1 MTERKYVDG
10 RLMRYGYTTGSCA
23 AAAAKAATS
32 LLLSGVPPRTVL
44 LSTPKGKVLN
54 LLVEKA
60 ENLSDDFSLRAK
72 CAIRKDAG
80 DDPDVTH
87 GILIFSEVSI
97 LMEEE
102 DSLKHDRPEVFLQEN
117 HEEFFRSPDSLSGES
132 EEKAGDNA
140 KEKALFSRVSIRI
153 DGGEGIGRV
162 TKRGLDQPPG
172 AAAINTGP
180 RTMIRNAV
188 LEAIRDALNSAEK
201 EDFKQKESV
210 LSRLH
215 RAFQKG
221 VLSVEV
227 VVSAP
232 GGELLGRRTFNPMM
246 GIEGGISILG
256 TTGIVEPMSD
266 QAIAGTIEAEVSVIA
281 AAGHKKLM
289 INLGNYGENFTT
301 KFLGLSTA
309 PSVKCANF
317 IGVAVDAAVAEGL
330 DQILLIGHIGK
341 LVKLG
346 ISMFNTHSNNGD
358 GRLETF
364 AACAV
369 EAGLDL
375 EIVRKILSCATTEAA
390 IDILDEARLLEP
402 VLERLKDRI
411 QRSIERHIPDSVQME
426 FICFSGK
433 IGQWRPL
440 FQSEGAGRMSRLWKI
455 EES

>member
-1 MTERKYVDG
+1 MCSGGGGKERAMNERKYVDG
-10 RLMRYGYTTGSCA
+10 RLMRCGYTTGSCA

-32 LLLSGVPPRTVL
+32 ILLSGIPSGTVL
-44 LSTPKGKVLN
+44 LPTPKGKVLN

-60 ENLSDDFSLRAK
+60 QLLSDDFPLRAK

-87 GILIFSEVSI
+87 GTLIFSEVCI
-97 LMEEE
+97 RMEEAADE
-102 DSLKHDRPEVFLQEN
+102 ADEKGANEKNANEKG
-117 HEEFFRSPDSLSGES
+117 GES
-132 EEKAGDNA
+132 P
-140 KEKALFSRVSIRI
+140 LLSRVSVQI

-162 TKRGLDQPPG
+162 TKPGLDQPVG

-188 LEAIRDALNSAEK
+188 LEAIQDALDSTMK
-201 EDFKQKESV
+201 ERSV
-210 LSRLH
+210 PNEGASSGEDRRDILSRLS
-215 RAFQKG
+215 RAVRNG
-221 VLSVEV
+221 NLAVEV
-227 VVSAP
+227 IVSAP
-232 GGELLGRRTFNPMM
+232 DGELLGRRTFNPMM

-266 QAIAGTIEAEVSVIA
+266 RAIAGTIEAEVSVIA
-281 AAGHKKLM
+281 ASGYKHLM

-301 KFLGLSTA
+301 KFLGLGTA

-317 IGVAVDAAVAEGL
+317 IGVAVDAAIAEGL
-330 DQILLIGHIGK
+330 DKILLIGHIGK

-358 GRLETF
+358 GRLETL

-375 EIVRKILSCATTEAA
+375 EIVREILLCATTEAA
-390 IDILDEARLLEP
+390 IDVLDAANCLDP
-402 VLERLKDRI
+402 VLGKLKERIR
-411 QRSIERHIPDSVQME
+411 RSIQRHIPDSLRME

-440 FQSEGAGRMSRLWKI
+440 FQSEGADEMSRLWK
-455 EES
+455 E